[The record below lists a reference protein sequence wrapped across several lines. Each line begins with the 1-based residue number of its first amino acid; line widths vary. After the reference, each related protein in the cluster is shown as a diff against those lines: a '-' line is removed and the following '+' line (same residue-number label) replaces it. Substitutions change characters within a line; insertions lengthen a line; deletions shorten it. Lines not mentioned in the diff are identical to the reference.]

1 MVPAGP
7 GPRLP
12 WRRDALTVRA
22 DVSRLLRGRGFLTSN
37 RGLAA
42 VTALEAGRAR
52 RAVTDPAEPW
62 EIPVAKKNR
71 SRIESDLPGRPFT
84 PTRLDDIP
92 ERSLAAL
99 EPICGRL
106 PLDRLFV
113 LPAATRLVDPV
124 SCVVT
129 PVMVLAFGDEQI
141 GLWVDAGAV
150 GRTLTTPVDRL
161 LAIDDR
167 LILLYGRLR
176 FIAPDGPLVVRY
188 STVSRGSVGGNVER
202 LRRTMTTR
210 AYAVRP
216 AFVWNAPGAAP
227 PDPWR
232 LPVKWRRLLDQT
244 SVRPDPEAP
253 VAIAVGDVAPARP
266 IPGRPASGMA
276 VLSARELVI
285 ANEPVEYRDR
295 ARYGVDLL
303 AVPREK
309 LDSLAWDGR
318 LLHVALAASPA
329 PPPVSLPLD
338 PCLVDAMRSAFRD
351 LVRWR

>member
-1 MVPAGP
+1 V
-7 GPRLP
+7 
-12 WRRDALTVRA
+12 
-22 DVSRLLRGRGFLTSN
+22 
-37 RGLAA
+37 
-42 VTALEAGRAR
+42 VTALGVGRAPR
-52 RAVTDPAEPW
+52 TVTDPAEPW
-62 EIPVAKKNR
+62 EVPVAKKDR
-71 SRIESDLPGRPFT
+71 SRIESELPGRPFT

-106 PLDRLFV
+106 PLERLFV

-129 PVMVLAFGDEQI
+129 PAMVIAFGDEQI
-141 GLWVDAGAV
+141 GLWIDTGAD
-150 GRTLTTPVDRL
+150 GRTLTTPIDRL
-161 LAIDDR
+161 LALDDR

-176 FIAPDGPLVVRY
+176 FIAPGVPLVVRY
-188 STVSRGSVGGNVER
+188 STVSREYVGGNIER
-202 LRRTMTTR
+202 LRRRMASR
-210 AYAVRP
+210 ACPVNP
-216 AFVWNAPGAAP
+216 GFVWNAPAGAP
-227 PDPWR
+227 RDRGR
-232 LPVKWRRLLDQT
+232 LPVKWRRLLDRS

-253 VAIAVGDVAPARP
+253 VAIAVGDVAPARL
-266 IPGRPASGMA
+266 IRGRPASGMA

-309 LDSLAWDGR
+309 LDSLTWDGR

-329 PPPVSLPLD
+329 PTPVSLLLD
-338 PCLVDAMRSAFRD
+338 PFLVDAMQSAFGD